1 MIDVEELDDQAKQ
14 AAISLISFQELVESW
29 KAIEKSKEPIN
40 LRVKALGDLSG
51 GSSNLCAAL
60 AHLLY
65 LQGESAEDQ
74 GIINL
79 TRRWEAVTK
88 RTNRKINARLRE
100 LTGTENLEDAIPNV
114 KDWIGSWY
122 LGAGSFGRA
131 SMYAQLSDTGDI
143 VNRVVVK
150 DCDFNQNEDTRDNW
164 ENDPSLFGQ
173 NDDGRKVPTE
183 VLTMFDLRGKQ
194 GSEYI
199 VKILNW
205 RIASKRRLYRLYL
218 EVSSSGEQAT
228 IQITNGLAVCGPS
241 QYTLENLVT
250 SYRSITTLKLWV
262 D

>member
-1 MIDVEELDDQAKQ
+1 MVSDSDGL
-14 AAISLISFQELVESW
+14 SFNRFRGSSLVESARW
-29 KAIEKSKEPIN
+29 CGGAN
-40 LRVKALGDLSG
+40 LDYRLVRSDNGRSG
-51 GSSNLCAAL
+51 GHFWLS
-60 AHLLY
+60 
-65 LQGESAEDQ
+65 
-74 GIINL
+74 
-79 TRRWEAVTK
+79 V
-88 RTNRKINARLRE
+88 
-100 LTGTENLEDAIPNV
+100 
-114 KDWIGSWY
+114 
-122 LGAGSFGRA
+122 
-131 SMYAQLSDTGDI
+131 AQLADTGDI
-143 VNRVVVK
+143 INRVVVK

-228 IQITNGLAVCGPS
+228 IQITNGLAVCRPS
-241 QYTLENLVT
+241 QETSENLVT

>member
-1 MIDVEELDDQAKQ
+1 VEELDDQAKQ
-14 AAISLISFQELVESW
+14 AAISLISSQELVESW

-65 LQGESAEDQ
+65 LQGESAEDH

-79 TRRWEAVTK
+79 TRRWEAATK
-88 RTNRKINARLRE
+88 RINRTINARLRE

-143 VNRVVVK
+143 INRVVVK
-150 DCDFNQNEDTRDNW
+150 DCDSNQNKETRDNW
-164 ENDPSLFGQ
+164 KNDPSLFTP
-173 NDDGRKVPTE
+173 NDDGRTVPTE

-205 RIASKRRLYRLYL
+205 RIATKRRLYRLYL
-218 EVSSSGEQAT
+218 EVSSSNEQAM
-228 IQITNGLAVCGPS
+228 IQITNGLAVCRPS
-241 QYTLENLVT
+241 QETSENLVT
-250 SYRSITTLKLWV
+250 SYQSITMLKLWF